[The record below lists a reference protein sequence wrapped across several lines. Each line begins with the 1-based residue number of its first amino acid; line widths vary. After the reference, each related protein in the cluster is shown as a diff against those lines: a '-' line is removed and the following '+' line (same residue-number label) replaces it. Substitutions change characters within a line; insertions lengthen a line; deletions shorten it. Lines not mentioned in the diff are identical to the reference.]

1 MTKLFLDT
9 NIYLDFY
16 RSKSVT
22 KLLKPLLE
30 VKAHILVPKQVVNEV
45 QRNKVAL
52 SKAMLEDDLKNFKF
66 NLILPDILLPM
77 EKRHKFVLQNRFR
90 ELLSNKKIVVLN
102 IPDRF
107 EFMDSNLISIL
118 KKKMKPYL

>member
-1 MTKLFLDT
+1 MFMSNYLFICSQNRLRSPT
-9 NIYLDFY
+9 AENIFSNY
-16 RSKSVT
+16 KEIKT
-22 KLLKPLLE
+22 
-30 VKAHILVPKQVVNEV
+30 
-45 QRNKVAL
+45 L
-52 SKAMLEDDLKNFKF
+52 SAGIDKDAESIVSAED
-66 NLILPDILLPM
+66 ISWADIIFAM

-107 EFMDSNLISIL
+107 EFMDPNLISIL